1 MPQKDEQSNDMV
13 VQADTSQEGE
23 ELSPN
28 IERPAQLIASAIDD
42 FEETVSANEISQR
55 GSSSM
60 RLTLL
65 NQR

>member
-1 MPQKDEQSNDMV
+1 ME
-13 VQADTSQEGE
+13 VQADTSQGD

-28 IERPAQLIASAIDD
+28 VERPAQLAASAADD